1 MQRKKEE
8 IEKLKK
14 QYPNGT
20 RVRLLKMDAIDP
32 VPAGTIG
39 VIDFVDDGGMI
50 HMDWSNGQNMAIDPQ
65 EDRFEV
71 LDMGKVVYVP
81 KKFGNVFQGLK
92 REEADFHIGVLK
104 EQFQKEGE
112 IRETTSVTA
121 PLIQGEDGKFRADVK
136 HRKKEKSQ
144 YQLPPE
150 ITSVIQ
156 GEDKQ
161 YQHSTY
167 ATWKCP
173 NEIDFIRASDFTT
186 MTYTVIGS
194 IELEIQALEKEIQK
208 KQQEIVNV
216 ERNSAKVMKKLAE
229 PVQDQNMDQD
239 AGIKMNL

>member
-1 MQRKKEE
+1 M
-8 IEKLKK
+8 
-14 QYPNGT
+14 
-20 RVRLLKMDAIDP
+20 RLIKMDALDS

-50 HMDWSNGQNMAIDPQ
+50 HMDWSNNQNMVIDPQ

-81 KKFGNVFQGLK
+81 KKFGNVFRGLK
-92 REEADFHIGVLK
+92 KEDADFHIGVLK

-136 HRKKEKSQ
+136 HRKKETSQ

-161 YQHSTY
+161 YRHLTY

-173 NEIDFIRASDFTT
+173 NEIEFIRASDFTT
-186 MTYTVIGS
+186 MTYTVNGS

-216 ERNSAKVMKKLAE
+216 ERNSAEVMKKLAE